1 MHTITTYNNCYSES
15 QRTGGAGGVP
25 EMCPADVND
34 KEELLNP
41 LQTLWTVST
50 ILNWGKDRGEEF
62 EG

>member
-1 MHTITTYNNCYSES
+1 MQYITTIMHTITTYNNCYSES

-41 LQTLWTVST
+41 LQTL
-50 ILNWGKDRGEEF
+50 
-62 EG
+62 